1 MKIEGAKM
9 EKGDGARGAGPAECR
24 DACRNYRTV
33 IPSHRLTRRKLG
45 DLQSTREIVLYI
57 ITRIFE
63 VDDL

>member
-9 EKGDGARGAGPAECR
+9 EKGDGARGAGPA

-33 IPSHRLTRRKLG
+33 IPSYRPLEENLEIYSLTGRYL
-45 DLQSTREIVLYI
+45 VLYTI
-57 ITRIFE
+57 IRIIE